1 MNMPLVCG
9 ALNGSSYLCQL
20 IAAAS
25 DMPASVQY
33 PMITG
38 GTVILSAAVGRVFFG
53 ERQSKLSLAG
63 TLLAFAAT
71 FLFLL

>member
-1 MNMPLVCG
+1 
-9 ALNGSSYLCQL
+9 
-20 IAAAS
+20 
-25 DMPASVQY
+25 MPASVQY